1 MHSVEYYNKNAEAF
15 VARTVKCDISYAY
28 AKFLPHLVQGATLL
42 DAGCGS
48 GRDSLY
54 FKEQGFQVTAFDAS
68 IEMVKASSKLSGIPA
83 LHMCFQELEFKEK
96 FDGIW
101 ASASLLHVPYQEL
114 ESVFQ
119 KLHAAL
125 KPSGILYATFKY
137 GDACRNMDGRTFY
150 DMNETSI
157 LPFISPLFAPLEIW
171 ITADLRSLAQSPDKA
186 WLNILVKKEEV

>member
-15 VARTVKCDISYAY
+15 VARTVDVDISPAY
-28 AKFLPHLVQGATLL
+28 AKFLPHLAQGATLL

-54 FKEQGFQVTAFDAS
+54 FKEQGFQVVAFDAS
-68 IEMVKASSKLSGIPA
+68 IEMVKASSKLSGIQTF
-83 LHMCFQELEFKEK
+83 HMSFQELEFKEK

-125 KPSGILYATFKY
+125 KPSGVLYATFKY
-137 GDACRNMDGRTFY
+137 GDACRNTDDRTFY
-150 DMNETSI
+150 DMNQTSI
-157 LPFISPLFAPLEIW
+157 LSFISPLFAPLEIW
-171 ITADLRSLAQSPDKA
+171 TTADLRSLAQSPDKA
-186 WLNILVKKEEV
+186 WLNILVKKEGV